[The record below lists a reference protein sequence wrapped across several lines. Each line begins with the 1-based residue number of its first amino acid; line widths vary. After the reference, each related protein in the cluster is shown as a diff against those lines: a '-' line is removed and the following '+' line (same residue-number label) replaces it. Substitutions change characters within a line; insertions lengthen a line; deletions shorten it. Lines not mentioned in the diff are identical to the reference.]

1 MVSEVEPTDTIVVGI
16 DEAGLGPI
24 LGPLIVS
31 AAALSVPQGAN
42 QADMW
47 QLLSESASPN
57 KKHLAGRLLICD
69 SKKAY
74 TPATGIAFLEKTVL
88 SCLNCTGKTPTSVI
102 ELVDALCPDCKGRL
116 AQYPWHKDLSQYRI
130 KFSQDDIAISAGA
143 FSRNLEKN
151 NMALVALRSFC
162 FDVAFYNDMIG
173 KVNNKST
180 VLFMAVCSLVD
191 QIIKGSQHKNYHFII
206 DRQGGRT
213 KYTRLLRTMFPEME
227 LKVLAEKE
235 NFSSYQLGTSYKQVK
250 IDFAVR
256 ADANFLPAC
265 LASMVSKYLR
275 EQLMGCINSYF
286 VEKCRQLKPTA
297 GYWTDGKRF
306 LNDLKQ
312 IAPEIQYDPNQLI
325 RCR

>member
-1 MVSEVEPTDTIVVGI
+1 MKGTLTDTVLAGI

-31 AAALSVPQGAN
+31 AACFSVPVAGN

-47 QLLSESASPN
+47 QLLGESVSAQ

-74 TPATGIAFLEKTVL
+74 TPSTGIAFLEKTVL
-88 SCLNCTGKTPTSVI
+88 SCLGYLGKTPTSI
-102 ELVDALCPDCKGRL
+102 TELIDILCPACKNRL
-116 AQYPWHKDLSQYRI
+116 AEYPWHKDLSHRDI
-130 KFSQDDIAISAGA
+130 KFNRDDIKISAGA
-143 FSRNLEKN
+143 FSRNLEEH
-151 NMALVALRSFC
+151 NMALIALKSFC
-162 FDVAFYNDMIG
+162 FDVAFYNDMIQ
-173 KVNNKST
+173 KVKNKST

-191 QIIKGSQHKNYHFII
+191 EIIHSTQHRNYHFII

-213 KYTRLLRTMFPEME
+213 RYTRQLRTMFPDME
-227 LKVLAEKE
+227 LKVLDE
-235 NFSSYQLGTSYKQVK
+235 NSSISSYQLNTTYKQVK
-250 IDFAVR
+250 IDFAVK
-256 ADANFLPAC
+256 ADAVFLPAC

-275 EQLMGCINSYF
+275 EQLMNCINSYF
-286 VEKCRQLKPTA
+286 LEKCRNLKPTA

-306 LNDLKQ
+306 INDLKTITPQ
-312 IAPEIQYDPNQLI
+312 IQFDPNQLI